1 MSGAKE
7 EQKGNNVEEKKVRF
21 FTHRHIE
28 GAKRA
33 ARAAGVPL
41 ERLDVRIWVRPLARV
56 LARRPVGILMQRSGF
71 M

>member
-41 ERLDVRIWVRPLARV
+41 ERLDVRIWVRPSRASLSA
-56 LARRPVGILMQRSGF
+56 AQSAF
-71 M
+71 